1 LPRQGRSLCGT
12 IVQISLFDEEACGAL
27 FTYHLK
33 RESLLLEINCRLKI
47 RSHWEA
53 VDGDTNRHEG

>member
-1 LPRQGRSLCGT
+1 
-12 IVQISLFDEEACGAL
+12 VQISLFDEEACGAL

-53 VDGDTNRHEG
+53 VDGDTNRHEGVKE